1 MKAMARSYMWWPG
14 MDTDIESVAKS
25 CVSCKAVKSA
35 PQEAPLH
42 PWVWPTEPWKRIH
55 VDFAGPFQG
64 KMFFL
69 VIDAHSKWPE
79 IFRMSLTTVEE
90 TIVVL
95 RRIFASFGLPDQLVS
110 DNGPQFAAREFADF
124 VSANDIRHILTAPYH
139 PASNGAIERFVQTF
153 KQAMKAGEGN
163 GLSVQ
168 HRLQSFLMSYRST
181 PHATTGKSP
190 ASLFL
195 GRPMC
200 TRFDLMRPMVGEKVG

>member
-1 MKAMARSYMWWPG
+1 
-14 MDTDIESVAKS
+14 
-25 CVSCKAVKSA
+25 
-35 PQEAPLH
+35 
-42 PWVWPTEPWKRIH
+42 
-55 VDFAGPFQG
+55 
-64 KMFFL
+64 MFFL
-69 VIDAHSKWPE
+69 VIDVHSKWPE
-79 IFRMSLTTVEE
+79 IFRMSSTTVEE

-95 RRIFASFGLPDQLVS
+95 RCIFASFGLPDQLVS
-110 DNGPQFAAREFADF
+110 DNGPQFTAREFADF
-124 VSANDIRHILTAPYH
+124 VSANDIRHIHTAPYH

-163 GLSVQ
+163 ALSFQ

-195 GRPMC
+195 GRPMY